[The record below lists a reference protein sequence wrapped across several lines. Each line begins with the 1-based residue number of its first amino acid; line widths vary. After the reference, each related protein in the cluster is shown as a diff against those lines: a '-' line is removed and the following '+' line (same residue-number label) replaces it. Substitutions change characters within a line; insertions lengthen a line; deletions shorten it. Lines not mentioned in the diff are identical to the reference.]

1 MAQGQNSGSTNYA
14 TNMTMAAIIIGLS
27 ITENMSANDQNIV
40 ANLLFAAAQAIST
53 RASLIHEETTE
64 NVPSDVPSNSSTT

>member
-1 MAQGQNSGSTNYA
+1 MAQNNSNSA

-27 ITENMSANDQNIV
+27 ITENMSADDQNIV

-53 RASLIHEETTE
+53 RASLIHEDVVE
-64 NVPSDVPSNSSTT
+64 NVPTNSSSQK

>member
-1 MAQGQNSGSTNYA
+1 MAQDPNCCA

-27 ITENMSANDQNIV
+27 ITENMSPNDQNIV

-53 RASLIHEETTE
+53 RASLIGGQGGAETPSIL
-64 NVPSDVPSNSSTT
+64 NVLNTP

>member
-1 MAQGQNSGSTNYA
+1 MAQNNNNGA

-27 ITENMSANDQNIV
+27 ITENMSADDQNIV

-53 RASLIHEETTE
+53 RASLIHENIVE
-64 NVPSDVPSNSSTT
+64 NAPTAPDAQ

>member
-1 MAQGQNSGSTNYA
+1 MAQNNNSGA

-27 ITENMSANDQNIV
+27 ITENMSAGDQNVV

-53 RASLIHEETTE
+53 RASLIQEEIVG
-64 NVPSDVPSNSSTT
+64 NVPTDSNKQ

>member
-1 MAQGQNSGSTNYA
+1 MAVDQNCCA

-27 ITENMSANDQNIV
+27 ITENMSESDQNIV

-53 RASLIHEETTE
+53 RASLIGSQEGANTPSIS
-64 NVPSDVPSNSSTT
+64 NVR

>member
-1 MAQGQNSGSTNYA
+1 MAQEQNSCSNNNYA

-27 ITENMSANDQNIV
+27 ITENMSADDQNIV

-53 RASLIHEETTE
+53 RASLIHEE
-64 NVPSDVPSNSSTT
+64 NVPTTSNTQQA

>member
-1 MAQGQNSGSTNYA
+1 MAVDQNCCA

-27 ITENMSANDQNIV
+27 ITENMSDIDQNIV

-53 RASLIHEETTE
+53 RASLIGGQEGA
-64 NVPSDVPSNSSTT
+64 NAPSILNAQ